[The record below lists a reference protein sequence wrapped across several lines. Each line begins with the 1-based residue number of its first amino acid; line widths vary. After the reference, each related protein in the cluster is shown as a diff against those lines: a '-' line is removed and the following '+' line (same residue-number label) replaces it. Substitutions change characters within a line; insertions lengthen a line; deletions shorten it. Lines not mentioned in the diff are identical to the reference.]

1 MSRSS
6 ERSRRPRATWTS
18 RTAANGREEI
28 IMRWT
33 VRKHPDTT
41 SSST

>member
-6 ERSRRPRATWTS
+6 EFSRRPRATWT
-18 RTAANGREEI
+18 TWKAANGREEI
-28 IMRWT
+28 ILRWT
-33 VRKHPDTT
+33 VRKHP